1 MKYKKKG
8 YDITMKKSILSLLF
22 AFIAGITLFSAL
34 PVSADTVTTE
44 ESNALTVQNERD
56 LMLTQQFKE
65 NMIFLILLNHERIEE
80 GLHPLAVTKEMLQS
94 AQIRSGEIETGYD
107 KIRPDGTLFASVFA
121 ETGAMSQTAL
131 HNIIQLHMDD
141 YTAIELPGA
150 DTTNPAVL
158 FEGLMDKYSLHLYH
172 RNYTHLGLGH
182 SGGKTIINNK
192 ECTEP
197 WILELFGQYTP
208 VSIELYN
215 VKDIPYP
222 EGMSVTDMGIVL
234 KLTVKDADGK
244 EHMSYLPVLQNMCS
258 GYNTTSKAGKH
269 KITVTYKYTASKKTI
284 KLSKSF
290 EIITKK
296 ASKPSTPTNFKA
308 VGTSHDEVTITWSP
322 VDDVNGYELYRSTKK
337 KSGYKKVDTLK
348 PRKLSLTEDGL
359 YTYTDDDK
367 VSGQMYYYK
376 IRAFR
381 GNTKSSYS
389 KVDEAKPNI
398 AAPTNLKATSIKK
411 NSIKIKWS
419 KAEHAT
425 TYRVYYATKENG
437 KYKRATNVSTKKT
450 SFTIKKLKKGK
461 TYYIKV
467 LSYKGSKPGRYS
479 TIIKVKT
486 KK

>member
-1 MKYKKKG
+1 
-8 YDITMKKSILSLLF
+8 MKKSILSLLF

-44 ESNALTVQNERD
+44 ESNALTAQNERD

-65 NMIFLILLNHERIEE
+65 NMIFLILLNHERVEE
-80 GLHPLAVTKEMLQS
+80 GLTPLAVTKELLQT
-94 AQIRSGEIETGYD
+94 AQIRAKEMETRSGTV
-107 KIRPDGTLFASVFA
+107 RPDDT
-121 ETGAMSQTAL
+121 EWYTAL
-131 HNIIQLHMDD
+131 VDTGVMTQE
-141 YTAIELPGA
+141 ELNGVLSLGTEKYNAYEIPGSN
-150 DTTNPAVL
+150 TSNPAVM
-158 FEGLMDKYSLHLYH
+158 FEAWMDSIYYYKLYH
-172 RNYTHLGLGH
+172 SDYTHMGLGH
-182 SGGKTIINNK
+182 SSGKTVMNDK
-192 ECTEP
+192 ECTDP
-197 WILELFGQYTP
+197 WAIDLFGKYTP

-258 GYNTTSKAGKH
+258 GYNTSSKAGKH
-269 KITVTYKYTASKKTI
+269 KVTVTYKYTASKKTI
-284 KLSKSF
+284 KLTETF
-290 EIITKK
+290 EITTKK

-337 KSGYKKVDTLK
+337 KSGYKKIDTLK

-411 NSIKIKWS
+411 NSVKIKWS
-419 KAEHAT
+419 KAKHAT

-450 SFTIKKLKKGK
+450 SYTIKKLKKGK